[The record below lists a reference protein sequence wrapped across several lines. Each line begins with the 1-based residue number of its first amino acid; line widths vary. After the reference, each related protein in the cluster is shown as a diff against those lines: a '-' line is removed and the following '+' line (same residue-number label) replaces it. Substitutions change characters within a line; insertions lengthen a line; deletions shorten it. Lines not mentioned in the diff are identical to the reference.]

1 MAWARM
7 WVLGVSCGSP
17 ARAPPNPTY
26 VPQLRI
32 DPSAVAANLVADVV
46 ADVVGE
52 TFVHRNGLCLLRV
65 SCQSL
70 AGLAEVVWSSGV
82 VRDCGHPEWNRQV
95 LICVG
100 PLHLGHLHVGSMP
113 SPDLHVGAICTLEPY
128 ARWIPFR
135 YF

>member
-1 MAWARM
+1 MAWARI
-7 WVLGVSCGSP
+7 WVLGFSCGSP
-17 ARAPPNPTY
+17 ASAAPIPTNF
-26 VPQLRI
+26 PQLRI

-46 ADVVGE
+46 AVVVGE
-52 TFVHRNGLCLLRV
+52 TFVHRNGSEDMLSL
-65 SCQSL
+65 L